1 MHRNLRP
8 PIDILDPSGIIEHM
22 YDGDFD
28 KDGDEPVAAFVEP
41 SAELLALWA
50 VDDAR
55 YEDPK
60 LLAAEVAEFLEREA
74 FFEALARCEDEP
86 PRPCER
92 MDLAPG
98 SAALATWAD
107 SVDSETLPDYELVEQ
122 IAAFE
127 RSASWA
133 KARQL
138 AAIEVLSRRDSMNPD
153 WPLAVRQPGIVG
165 EEVAARLGTSRQA
178 GRELVEAGKLFA
190 RQLMVTGDALDV
202 GDLDWGKAKII
213 IAALKDIP
221 WQVAQVVEDVVLP
234 TAAQRTPTQLRAD
247 LQKALIAVDPK
258 DAEQRTARAV
268 DSRRVCK
275 PKVLPDGMA
284 GIWSVLP
291 SFVATAIDTALTDAA
306 RKAQRA
312 GDTRTID
319 QLRADAYT
327 NTLLGDDGCTCE
339 DAGVAAGET
348 GGSDSGT
355 EAGSDVGSDSGVGST
370 AGAGSAAGSAA
381 PGASRCAALTGSG
394 VGIGGIAGQVRIDVT
409 VSLATLLGLDEDPGQ
424 LAGYGAITAQTA
436 RRLATN
442 GTWRRLV
449 TDPQTG
455 TVLDV
460 GKTRYRPPEDL
471 AEIIRARDPY
481 CVSPICN
488 AAARHCDLDHRV
500 PFNPDGTGGATS
512 TENISPACR
521 RDHLLKTH
529 AGWTYDRADNGTITW
544 TTPTGHTYGY
554 NSPLPPGHE
563 HLPHVEPEPGLIPEH
578 QPAPGAVREQKS
590 EADDPPPF

>member
-122 IAAFE
+122 IAALE
-127 RSASWA
+127 RTASWA

-138 AAIEVLSRRDSMNPD
+138 AAVEVLSRRDAMNPA
-153 WPLAVRQPGIVG
+153 WPVAVSQSGIVG
-165 EEVAARLGTSRQA
+165 EEIAARLGTSRQA
-178 GRELVEAGKLFA
+178 GRELVEASKLLA
-190 RQLMVTGDALDV
+190 GELMATGDALEV
-202 GDLDWGKAKII
+202 GDLDWGKAKIVV
-213 IAALKDIP
+213 AALKDVP

-234 TAAQRTPTQLRAD
+234 TAGERTPTQLRAD
-247 LQKALIAVDPK
+247 LQKALIAVDPA
-258 DAEQRTARAV
+258 DAEKRTARAV
-268 DSRRVCK
+268 DTRRVCK

-291 SFVATAIDTALTDAA
+291 AFVATAIDTALSDAA
-306 RKAQRA
+306 HKAQRA

-327 NTLLGDDGCTCE
+327 ATLLGDDGCTCD

-348 GGSDSGT
+348 RESVGNTESGADSGADSDSGT
-355 EAGSDVGSDSGVGST
+355 SEGSAVDSD
-370 AGAGSAAGSAA
+370 AGSAL
-381 PGASRCAALTGSG
+381 PGASRCAARTGSG
-394 VGIGGIAGQVRIDVT
+394 IGGVAGHDVT
-409 VSLATLLGLDEDPGQ
+409 VSLATLLGLDEDPAQ

-436 RRLATN
+436 RRLAAN

-488 AAARHCDLDHRV
+488 AASHHCDLDHRV